1 MARMIPRLLLVLLA
15 ATLTLL
21 VVEGVLSLGF
31 NRSLRTNALDS
42 IVTGYVPQNH
52 DGPDSSSQRAPTA
65 GFLRYHPNPR
75 IGIEVAAGRTIRV
88 IDCDANIEPDG
99 LRTRVGPPEESGAL
113 RIVILGDSVAFGIRL
128 PDDKTIATHLESI
141 LDSVRDPTGRDVVCE
156 TLASPGW
163 NSRNSTAAMFD
174 RLATERPDIVI
185 LLPIDNDLSDTL
197 GIGEGGGATPAP
209 DVLSPQP
216 LLRAGYET
224 VFARVVQLS
233 NEFRAGA
240 RFAPLDAADLG
251 IVALNIDGTASS
263 SSRYDAECAAISK
276 LDRALRV
283 RGATL
288 YLQYYLES
296 ATEEAFTTLMRQRMR
311 RANEPNSRIPE
322 IEGFGAAD
330 PSFTLLADMHPSTVG
345 ARSLAILI
353 ARRLIADGRI
363 TVREGAV
370 VEALDT
376 EIESFVAP
384 IPSDDEL
391 DARAAA
397 LRQDLVSR
405 CVTKLEPGTGRG
417 CLQVIGGLNPDASIG
432 PDFVAVLR
440 RGGDRVR
447 IVVAP
452 LDPAP
457 PADVLLEVELDGAP
471 IGSIPLP
478 AGSAAPIERAFDLPT
493 TGSVFEVRLKSSEWW
508 THFGANKRLIAA
520 CRLVEIV
527 SE

>member
-1 MARMIPRLLLVLLA
+1 MARMIPRLLIVLLA

-31 NRSLRTNALDS
+31 NRSLRKNALGS
-42 IVTGYVPQNH
+42 IVTGFVPQNN
-52 DGPDSSSQRAPTA
+52 DGLDPASRLPPAA

-75 IGIEVAAGRTIRV
+75 IGIEVPAGGTVRV
-88 IDCDANIEPDG
+88 IDCDARIESDG
-99 LRTRVGPPEESGAL
+99 MRARVGPPEESGAL

-128 PDDKTIATHLESI
+128 RDEETIASHLEAI
-141 LDSVRDPTGRDVVCE
+141 LDSVRDPSGRDVVCE

-174 RLATERPDIVI
+174 RLATERPDIVV

-224 VFARVVQLS
+224 VFARVVQLA

-240 RFAPLDAADLG
+240 RFAPLDSADLG
-251 IVALNIDGTASS
+251 IIALNIDVTVSS
-263 SSRYDAECAAISK
+263 RLRYDAECAAILK

-283 RGATL
+283 RNATL
-288 YLQYYLES
+288 YLQYYLAR
-296 ATEEAFTTLMRQRMR
+296 ATEEAFTTLMRQRIR
-311 RANEPNSRIPE
+311 RVTEPSARIPE
-322 IEGFGAAD
+322 IEGFGSAD
-330 PSFTLLADMHPSTVG
+330 ASFTLRADMHPSAVG
-345 ARSLAILI
+345 ARALAILI
-353 ARRLIADGRI
+353 ARRLLADGRI
-363 TVREGAV
+363 TLREGAEL
-370 VEALDT
+370 EALDA

-391 DARAAA
+391 DERAAA
-397 LRQDLVSR
+397 LRQDLASR
-405 CVTKLEPGTGRG
+405 CVTRLEPGIGRG

-432 PDFVAVLR
+432 PDFVGVLR
-440 RGGDRVR
+440 RGADRVR

-457 PADVLLEVELDGAP
+457 PADVDLKVELDGTP
-471 IGSIPLP
+471 IGSILVA
-478 AGSAAPIERAFDLPT
+478 AGSSAPIERTFDLPAT
-493 TGSVFEVRLKSSEWW
+493 DSVFEVRLTSSEWW
-508 THFGANKRLIAA
+508 TRFGANKRLIAA
-520 CRLVEIV
+520 CRLVEIA